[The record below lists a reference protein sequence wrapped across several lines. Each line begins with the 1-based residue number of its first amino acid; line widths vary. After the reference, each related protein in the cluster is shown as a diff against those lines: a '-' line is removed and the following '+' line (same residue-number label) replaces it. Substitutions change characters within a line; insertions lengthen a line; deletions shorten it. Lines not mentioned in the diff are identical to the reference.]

1 MAWGLM
7 DGATHPG
14 FFVPGF
20 QGQER
25 EQAEGPQVALHLC
38 QMLHFSDFVP
48 ELGSGGGLPL
58 DA

>member
-1 MAWGLM
+1 M
-7 DGATHPG
+7 DGATYPG